1 MKKGFEYLFL
11 EFIKWGLEKK
21 GVGYMRFIGCEIVP
35 IIKKD

>member
-21 GVGYMRFIGCEIVP
+21 GGGVHEIYWM
-35 IIKKD
+35 